1 MVLENT
7 IAKSKKLIRKTLGNL
22 KSFFCG
28 GYKKLPKT
36 ISFNPFYC
44 GRDLKYQHP
53 TDHLYADFYD
63 EWESTL
69 GNVKKI
75 DSAPEEPTKEED
87 QCSPKKIKQEGGLM
101 QMKQTGSSHLQKGEA
116 RASSQN
122 ANAESY
128 TLARRMKEFE
138 MVDSGDVEQVLDVE
152 EALHYYSRLKSPAY
166 LDIVDKFFL
175 DMYADFSIPP
185 APISVNNSKRR
196 LGSQRLGS
204 MRL

>member
-1 MVLENT
+1 MVLEKT
-7 IAKSKKLIRKTLGNL
+7 IDRSEKFFRKTLGNL
-22 KSFFCG
+22 KSFFFG
-28 GYKKLPKT
+28 GYKKLPKA

-44 GRDLKYQHP
+44 GRDLKYQQ
-53 TDHLYADFYD
+53 TDHFYPGFYE

-69 GNVKKI
+69 GKATKI
-75 DSAPEEPTKEED
+75 DSEAKEPTKEED
-87 QCSPKKIKQEGGLM
+87 QCSPKKIRQEGGLK
-101 QMKQTGSSHLQKGEA
+101 QKKQTGCSHLRKGDA

-185 APISVNNSKRR
+185 ASISVNNSKRR
-196 LGSQRLGS
+196 LGSKRLGS
-204 MRL
+204 IRL

>member
-1 MVLENT
+1 MVLGNT
-7 IAKSKKLIRKTLGNL
+7 IAKSKKLFRKTLGNL

-53 TDHLYADFYD
+53 TDHFYADFYD

-69 GNVKKI
+69 GNR
-75 DSAPEEPTKEED
+75 

-185 APISVNNSKRR
+185 APVSVNNSKRR
-196 LGSQRLGS
+196 LSSQRLGS